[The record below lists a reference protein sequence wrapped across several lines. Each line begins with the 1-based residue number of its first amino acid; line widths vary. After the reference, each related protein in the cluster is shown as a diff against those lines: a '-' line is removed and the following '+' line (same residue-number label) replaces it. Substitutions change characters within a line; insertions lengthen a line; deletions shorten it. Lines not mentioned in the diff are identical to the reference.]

1 MVALTLNLSL
11 NSMGQIR
18 VTMKVQ
24 IRVNPHM
31 NHYMILIKS
40 RLIKVLCF
48 EFFLITVVFKVDWLM
63 SFNYF

>member
-24 IRVNPHM
+24 IRVYPHM

-48 EFFLITVVFKVDWLM
+48 EFF
-63 SFNYF
+63 FNNCGF